1 MEPQHN
7 RSLGLKKAINAHRE
21 AEAALGDLIANTPG
35 PQDAE
40 LLERIQAN
48 LAVLQAESEMESATL
63 S

>member
-1 MEPQHN
+1 MEPQNN
-7 RSLGLKKAINAHRE
+7 RSLGLKKAINVHRE
-21 AEAALGDLIANTPG
+21 AEAALADLIANTPG